1 MAFLK
6 NRSGW
11 IIAILVLLNIG
22 TLASMWLFPL
32 RPPHHRVERYLQ
44 KELNLT
50 HEQKMQFKTL
60 RDQHRSIT
68 KEYHEEKQK
77 NKKQLFEELSKNPP
91 DSILINDLIKKEG
104 EVHTLLEK
112 TLIQHFM
119 DMKVICSEEQQ
130 EKLGQV
136 FSKMMR
142 PPGPPPKRR

>member
-1 MAFLK
+1 MAFIK

-22 TLASMWLFPL
+22 TLASMWLFPP
-32 RPPHHRVERYLQ
+32 RPPHHRVERFLH

-50 HEQKMQFKTL
+50 HEQKEQFKTI

-68 KEYHEEKQK
+68 KEYHEGTQK

-91 DSILINDLIKKEG
+91 DSILINDLMKKE
-104 EVHTLLEK
+104 EEIHALLEK
-112 TLIQHFM
+112 ALILHFM
-119 DMKVICSEEQQ
+119 DMKAICSEEQQ

-136 FSKMMR
+136 FSKMTR